1 MNSASTSS
9 AHEEERGVEVGL
21 AAAAASKGPSDAG
34 AGWAKTSLCTAGAVC
49 AFCVALFLLLICG
62 WQRLHHEGAATL
74 GEVAKLSLKP
84 KGDQRTYQFAMLPNG
99 LKVVSVRD
107 EKALTAAYS
116 VSVKAGSYDD
126 PDALPGL
133 AHFVEHMVFLGSA
146 RFPEPSG
153 YDDFVNANGG
163 NLNAYTASEVTVFYT
178 ELRQDAA
185 DEGMERFSDFLA
197 SPLFDPRYMEK
208 EVHAVDSE
216 HAKNVQDPSRRLY
229 EVLNALADPRS
240 PVSRFRTGDLQTLS
254 KGTESSDM
262 RNELQGWFGKHYCPS
277 RMALATYGSESV
289 AAQLARAARLFGN
302 LSTGS
307 RTCQEARKTWDVPAS
322 YSPNRM
328 GKWVTVLGTQ
338 PQPQLIQAFPL
349 PDLTKEF
356 KSQPSKYIKYI
367 LGYGGEK
374 SLLTLLR
381 DDLGLVSS
389 FDVGVETDSTGALLI
404 VSYSLSRQGLAR
416 VDIVLD
422 AFFYYLATLRHAP
435 VDGALYASIAN
446 VSRLAWDW
454 STPTSPADTVQGLAE
469 ALTRLP
475 PELLLSGDSL
485 IEEPD
490 AGLVADLIGLLVPEN
505 MNALLVDQDAEKSWG
520 DQTKVQTVPHYDI
533 KYKVEDVR
541 SRFAKNC
548 KRWGQWANSSAA
560 GASQAEFLEE
570 LRQFSPDAGA
580 DASLPEPPKPIR
592 AVPADVQTDLMR
604 ATLTFGLAQL
614 GGVDGELFGSNP
626 TALALGSAAARGAI
640 DTALGP
646 IDAQV
651 RQAAVAEAR
660 SEVQANQLALTDGGA
675 DFAAEGVAGNDT
687 AAWYR
692 QGWVTV
698 SPEMQVKVML
708 RPRVTKDQWESPP
721 ADDVRL
727 ALYSSLLQEVIAPQL
742 YDRMIGGAS
751 YELSFATEG
760 ISFTFKGFPAL
771 VPDLVSSVV
780 AHFKKGLSAHPSASR
795 FSRVLSEY
803 TDSLRSYSEMPI
815 QYAIND
821 RNVLLTTNMH
831 SKEESLAALSDL
843 QEASVASSPQ
853 DLLLSKPLELMAL
866 VMGNVGEDTG
876 RDVVSTIQDGL
887 GLARQGPDVGGGG
900 SGEVLSVTPVV
911 RPGRPVELRRRNPRV
926 GDPNDAVVVSLI
938 VGVMTVESRVHLGI
952 LGQMLSQVAY
962 NELRTRHD
970 SHGPW
975 GGQGPHATTSRRE
988 SRQQLGYVVN
998 AGEVQVSNVH
1008 LVSTVVQGNAL
1019 PADAME
1025 AAVEQV
1031 YLELMPARLANL
1043 SEAEFQS
1050 YRSSYKSALLKPAL
1064 TTKDE
1069 FDHFWSPVSHQG
1081 QCYGLRNEMLNYLED
1096 SVTDKAPLVKAW
1108 DELVNPKE
1116 GIRQKVV
1123 VKYFANATA
1132 RPSKQEAERLWKAHG
1147 VPTSALPLLA
1157 REYDEALLLERAD
1170 SATRASLAKAGGY
1183 FPQALHCS
1191 LPREDTTVLAGV
1203 ARGQARASRGARG
1216 GSAFLGLDS

>member
-9 AHEEERGVEVGL
+9 AHEDERGVEAGL
-21 AAAAASKGPSDAG
+21 AAAAASKGPSEAG
-34 AGWAKTSLCTAGAVC
+34 AGWAKTSLCIIAGAVF
-49 AFCVALFLLLICG
+49 AFCIALFLLLICG
-62 WQRLHHEGAATL
+62 LQRLHHDGVATL
-74 GEVAKLSLKP
+74 GKVADIALKP
-84 KGDQRTYQFAMLPNG
+84 MGDQRTYQFATLPNG

-185 DEGMERFSDFLA
+185 EEGMERFSDFLA

-216 HAKNVQDPSRRLY
+216 HAKNVQDPSRRIY
-229 EVLNALADPRS
+229 EVLNALAAPRS

-254 KGTESSDM
+254 KGTDSSDM
-262 RNELQGWFGKHYCPS
+262 RSELQGWFGKHYCPS
-277 RMALATYGSESV
+277 RMSLATYGSESV
-289 AAQLARAARLFGN
+289 GAQLARAARLFGN
-302 LSTGS
+302 LSAGS
-307 RTCQEARKTWDVPAS
+307 RTCQEARKTWDVPAP

-356 KSQPSKYIKYI
+356 KSQPSKYIKYV

-381 DDLGLVSS
+381 DDLGLVNS

-454 STPTSPADTVQGLAE
+454 SIPTSPTVTVQNLAE

-541 SRFAKNC
+541 SRFAKNY
-548 KRWGQWANSSAA
+548 KRWGQWANASAA

-570 LRQFSPDAGA
+570 LRQFLPDAGA
-580 DASLPEPPKPIR
+580 DASLPEPPKPI
-592 AVPADVQTDLMR
+592 AVLADVKTDLMR

-626 TALALGSAAARGAI
+626 TALALGSAAERVAI
-640 DTALGP
+640 NTSRGP

-660 SEVQANQLALTDGGA
+660 SDVQANQLALMVRGA

-692 QGWVTV
+692 QGWVAV

-727 ALYSSLLQEVIAPQL
+727 ALYSSLLQEVMAPQL

-751 YELSFATEG
+751 YELSFDTEG
-760 ISFTFKGFPAL
+760 ISLTFEGFPAL

-780 AHFKKGLSAHPSASR
+780 AHFKNGLSAHPSASR
-795 FSRVLSEY
+795 FPRVLSEY
-803 TDSLRSYSEMPI
+803 TDSLRSYSGMPV

-843 QEASVASSPQ
+843 QEASVVSSPQ
-853 DLLLSKPLELMAL
+853 GLLLSKPLELTAL

-876 RDVVSTIQDGL
+876 RDIVSTIQDGL
-887 GLARQGPDVGGGG
+887 GLARGGPDVGGGG

-911 RPGRPVELRRRNPRV
+911 RPGRPVELRRQNPRV

-962 NELRTRHD
+962 NELRTR
-970 SHGPW
+970 
-975 GGQGPHATTSRRE
+975 
-988 SRQQLGYVVN
+988 QQLGYVVN

-1008 LVSTVVQGNAL
+1008 LISTVVQGNTL

-1031 YLELMPARLANL
+1031 YLELMPAWLANL

-1081 QCYGLRNEMLNYLED
+1081 QCYGLRNEMLKYLED

-1147 VPTSALPLLA
+1147 VPTGALPLLA
-1157 REYDEALLLERAD
+1157 REYDEALLLDRAD
-1170 SATRASLAKAGGY
+1170 SATRVSLAKAGGY

-1191 LPREDTTVLAGV
+1191 LPPDEDTTVLAEV
-1203 ARGQARASRGARG
+1203 ARGQARVSRGARG
-1216 GSAFLGLDS
+1216 GSAFLGLDVLGLDA